1 MEIKKFIGEK
11 IKYYREK
18 RGLTQEELAKKLKTS
33 RQSISRYESGDRA
46 TNQDFLFELADI
58 FEVNIDDFFPPRE
71 KFVTKVQEIINI
83 PVLGTITCGEPILAE
98 ENIESYREE
107 VADLTPSGTVFFLET
122 KGDSMV
128 PTIPEGSFVLIRQQ
142 EEVENNEIAA
152 VLVNG
157 DTEATLKRVKY
168 QGDTMI
174 LMPDN
179 KNYEPIIVNEDYPAR
194 IIGKAVKVSI
204 DL

>member
-11 IKYYREK
+11 IKYYRER
-18 RGLTQEELAKKLKTS
+18 RGLTQEDLAKRLNIS

-71 KFVTKVQEIINI
+71 NFVTKVQEIINI

-152 VLVNG
+152 VLLNG

-179 KNYEPIIVNEDYPAR
+179 KNYEPIIVNEDFPAR

>member
-71 KFVTKVQEIINI
+71 NFVTKVQEIINI

-168 QGDTMI
+168 QDDTMI

-194 IIGKAVKVSI
+194 IIGKAVKVSV

>member
-11 IKYYREK
+11 IKYYREQ
-18 RGLTQEELAKKLKTS
+18 RGLTQEDLAKRLNIS

-71 KFVTKVQEIINI
+71 NFVTKVQEIINI

-107 VADLTPSGTVFFLET
+107 VADLTPNGNVFFLET

-179 KNYEPIIVNEDYPAR
+179 KNYEPIIVNEDFPAR

>member
-11 IKYYREK
+11 IKYYRER
-18 RGLTQEELAKKLKTS
+18 RGLTQEDLAKRLNIS

-71 KFVTKVQEIINI
+71 NFVTKVQEIINI

-152 VLVNG
+152 VLLNG

-168 QGDTMI
+168 QGNTMI

>member
-1 MEIKKFIGEK
+1 MTEVGGRIRKLRE
-11 IKYYREK
+11 EK
-18 RGLTQEELAKKLKTS
+18 RLTQSELAKILGFKTYTTVS
-33 RQSISRYESGDRA
+33 KWESGENYPKGRDLKR
-46 TNQDFLFELADI
+46 LA
-58 FEVNIDDFFPPRE
+58 EFFQ
-71 KFVTKVQEIINI
+71 VSSDYILGINLDNLLQKAKDTIQI

-152 VLVNG
+152 VLLNG

-168 QGDTMI
+168 QGNTMI

-179 KNYEPIIVNEDYPAR
+179 KNYEPIIVNEDFPAR

>member
-11 IKYYREK
+11 IKYYREQ
-18 RGLTQEELAKKLKTS
+18 RGLTQEDLAKRLNIS

-71 KFVTKVQEIINI
+71 NFVTKVQEIINI

-179 KNYEPIIVNEDYPAR
+179 KN
-194 IIGKAVKVSI
+194 
-204 DL
+204 

>member
-71 KFVTKVQEIINI
+71 NFVTKVQEIINI

>member
-1 MEIKKFIGEK
+1 MTEVGGRIRKLRE
-11 IKYYREK
+11 EK
-18 RGLTQEELAKKLKTS
+18 RLTQSELAKILGFKTYTTVS
-33 RQSISRYESGDRA
+33 KWESGENYPKGRDLKR
-46 TNQDFLFELADI
+46 LA
-58 FEVNIDDFFPPRE
+58 EFFQ
-71 KFVTKVQEIINI
+71 VSSDYILGINLDNLLQKAKDTIQI